1 MRILHAQGGDT
12 ISILN
17 ERWVAAV
24 ANSHNLTTMRR
35 YRKIPTFGSAI
46 RKFHHNVSGMKRL
59 AARDFEDL
67 LQVSGTLSSTLFM
80 FNVVL

>member
-1 MRILHAQGGDT
+1 MR
-12 ISILN
+12 S
-17 ERWVAAV
+17 
-24 ANSHNLTTMRR
+24 

-46 RKFHHNVSGMKRL
+46 RKFNHNVSGMKRL

-67 LQVSGTLSSTLFM
+67 LQVGGTLSSTLFM